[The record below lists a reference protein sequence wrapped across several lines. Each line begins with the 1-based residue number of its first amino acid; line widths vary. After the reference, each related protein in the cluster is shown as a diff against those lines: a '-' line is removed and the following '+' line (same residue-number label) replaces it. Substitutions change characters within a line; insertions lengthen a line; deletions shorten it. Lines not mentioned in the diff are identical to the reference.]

1 MNLDEL
7 PTREVAKDMMA
18 MISPIYDK
26 SYVAKWLYEVM
37 GVPLGLAKDTA
48 LSLREQAFPETAT
61 WSITYWEESYGIHP
75 NESLSLEER
84 RKQVIQKRNFRKPM
98 NPARIEMLVENLC
111 GRKTELVENVAPH
124 TFEIKIAPGDT
135 NANLGKIIDLINEVK
150 QAQKSFR
157 IVFDTPIS
165 IKIRAEPTSKSFPY
179 RSTSTR
185 NMAGRYPHTVS
196 VGVTSQLQLVAAVD
210 SVGVEFPY
218 PISGTKPDISNQA
231 AIKDGGLMVQADG
244 TASQVLFKAC
254 GSRRKL

>member
-61 WSITYWEESYGIHP
+61 WSIAYWEESYGIHP

-124 TFEIKIAPGDT
+124 TFEIKIAPGRH
-135 NANLGKIIDLINEVK
+135 K
-150 QAQKSFR
+150 R
-157 IVFDTPIS
+157 
-165 IKIRAEPTSKSFPY
+165 
-179 RSTSTR
+179 
-185 NMAGRYPHTVS
+185 
-196 VGVTSQLQLVAAVD
+196 
-210 SVGVEFPY
+210 
-218 PISGTKPDISNQA
+218 KPR
-231 AIKDGGLMVQADG
+231 KDH
-244 TASQVLFKAC
+244 
-254 GSRRKL
+254 